1 MHHSCGDRHCPICS
15 GRKRFD
21 FAERAERLILDDV
34 TYYQVVFTLPSELS
48 ELALGN
54 RSEMAELLSTSAWK
68 ALKKTIKQQQGYD
81 PAAMMVLHTWNQ
93 RMDSHWHVHAL
104 VPGGGPSLSE
114 DGWKQAAAPEESG
127 NSDGHYLVD
136 AESLRE
142 NFRKFAIAHLK
153 RLCSRGELKLGGKF
167 ADLNNDDA
175 WEAFCESLEQVDW
188 VSFIQ
193 PPPTETSSADQVVRY
208 LTRYLTGGPISDR
221 RIVAADKH
229 KVTILAREGV
239 RVGGDRQQVPI
250 EMTTLEFT
258 RKWCLH
264 IQPDQLTKVRH
275 FGGWSNRRRA
285 AYLDHCREV
294 LESIRF
300 DPLDWEESA
309 AELSVPDFIGEEPDK
324 HDASLRCPGCDG
336 SSQRLIAATAK
347 PSWARVL
354 DHLDT
359 RCPSWHAEASK
370 AELIEHLE
378 REYWVDYDTWFSETR
393 IESAREPVHHRPP
406 ASQLL
411 LPGMSAGRNI
421 LLESY

>member
-1 MHHSCGDRHCPICS
+1 
-15 GRKRFD
+15 
-21 FAERAERLILDDV
+21 
-34 TYYQVVFTLPSELS
+34 
-48 ELALGN
+48 
-54 RSEMAELLSTSAWK
+54 
-68 ALKKTIKQQQGYD
+68 
-81 PAAMMVLHTWNQ
+81 
-93 RMDSHWHVHAL
+93 
-104 VPGGGPSLSE
+104 
-114 DGWKQAAAPEESG
+114 
-127 NSDGHYLVD
+127 
-136 AESLRE
+136 
-142 NFRKFAIAHLK
+142 
-153 RLCSRGELKLGGKF
+153 LGGKF

-258 RKWCLH
+258 RRWCLH

-336 SSQRLIAATAK
+336 TSQRLIAATAK

-378 REYWVDYDTWFSETR
+378 REYWVDYDTWFSETC